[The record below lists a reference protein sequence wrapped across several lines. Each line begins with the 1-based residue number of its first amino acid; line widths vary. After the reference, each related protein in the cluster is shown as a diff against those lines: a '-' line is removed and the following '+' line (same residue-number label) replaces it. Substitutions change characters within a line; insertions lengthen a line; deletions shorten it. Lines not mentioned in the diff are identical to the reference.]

1 MHNLALYYFEGAGGQ
16 KDTTLAAQWF
26 RRAAEK
32 GVTDSQFNLGR
43 LYEEGYGVA
52 KDPAAAYRWY
62 VAAAKSGD
70 AEAKAAAERMRVVLP
85 PSPAQ

>member
-62 VAAAKSGD
+62 AAAARSGD
-70 AEAKAAAERMRVVLP
+70 PEAKAGAERMRAVLP
-85 PSPAQ
+85 APSSQ